1 MQQCIVA
8 VPGFDLGG
16 ALSLTYIP
24 LFILN
29 LGISVNYNIIYGFT
43 IDIYYHIIASVASD
57 KTFAVYN
64 TDLKNIIRNHNNNNN
79 NNNNNHNNNFMQRL
93 FYLIPLYVATK
104 QLILL

>member
-1 MQQCIVA
+1 MQQCTVA
-8 VPGFDLGG
+8 VPGFDLGE
-16 ALSLTYIP
+16 ALSLPYIP

-29 LGISVNYNIIYGFT
+29 LGISVNYYIIYGFT

-64 TDLKNIIRNHNNNNN
+64 TDLKNFIRNHNNNS
-79 NNNNNHNNNFMQRL
+79 NNNFMQRL